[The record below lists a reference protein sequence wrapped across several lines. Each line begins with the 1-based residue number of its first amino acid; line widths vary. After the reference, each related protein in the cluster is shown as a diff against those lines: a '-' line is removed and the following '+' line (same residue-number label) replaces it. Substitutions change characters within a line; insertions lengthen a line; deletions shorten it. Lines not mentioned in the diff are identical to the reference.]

1 MRQGKT
7 SDFDRVSYFC
17 HPNCFVDSK
26 EKSLPTSIE
35 IPKRCY
41 ECRKYSRPIIH
52 SKCTFC
58 QTLAFQEGILCDLNR
73 RVQHPENFECFA
85 FTPTLKLV
93 GSSKQEELCIS
104 NGSTEPFQNFFES
117 DRFKYQRALAVQK
130 IKNDP
135 DAVYI
140 DIRYH
145 LAWNVVH
152 RRSSFPD
159 PQNAFKMVNDAFFG
173 ISSSVGSFV
182 SLLWLAPD
190 HVHVY
195 LESDGEKSVE
205 NIAQE
210 IKRLSES
217 SILGRASE
225 MVLNAVAGDD
235 LWDKAYFAETLG

>member
-1 MRQGKT
+1 M
-7 SDFDRVSYFC
+7 
-17 HPNCFVDSK
+17 
-26 EKSLPTSIE
+26 PTSIE
-35 IPKRCY
+35 IPKKCH
-41 ECRKYSRPIIH
+41 ECRKSSRPIIH
-52 SKCTFC
+52 GQCTFC

-73 RVQHPENFECFA
+73 RVQHPDNFECFA

-93 GSSKQEELCIS
+93 GSSKQDELCIS
-104 NGSTEPFQNFFES
+104 NRSTEPFQNYFES
-117 DRFKYQRALAVQK
+117 ERFKYQRALAVQK
-130 IKNDP
+130 MKNDP
-135 DAVYI
+135 DAVII
-140 DIRYH
+140 DFRYH

-159 PQNAFKMVNDAFFG
+159 PQNAFNMVNDAFFG

-205 NIAQE
+205 IIAQE

-217 SILGRASE
+217 SILGGASE
-225 MVLNAVAGDD
+225 MMLNAVDGND
-235 LWDKAYFAETLG
+235 LWDRAYFAETIG

>member
-1 MRQGKT
+1 MPLIKRPF
-7 SDFDRVSYFC
+7 SHFL
-17 HPNCFVDSK
+17 HPIRFENSNI
-26 EKSLPTSIE
+26 ENMPTSIE
-35 IPKRCY
+35 IPKKCH
-41 ECRKYSRPIIH
+41 ECRKYSRPITH
-52 SKCTFC
+52 GQCTFC
-58 QTLAFQEGILCDLNR
+58 QTLAFQERKLCDLNR
-73 RVQHPENFECFA
+73 RVQLPEKFKCFA

-93 GSSKQEELCIS
+93 GSSKQDELCIS
-104 NGSTEPFQNFFES
+104 NGSTEPFQNILES

-135 DAVYI
+135 DAVFI

-159 PQNAFKMVNDAFFG
+159 PQNAFKMVNDAFFD
-173 ISSSVGSFV
+173 SSSPVDSFV

-195 LESDGEKSVE
+195 LESDGEKPVE

-217 SILGRASE
+217 SILAQASN
-225 MVLNAVAGDD
+225 MVLDVVAGND
-235 LWDKAYFAETLG
+235 LWDKAYFAETIG

>member
-1 MRQGKT
+1 M
-7 SDFDRVSYFC
+7 
-17 HPNCFVDSK
+17 
-26 EKSLPTSIE
+26 PTSIE
-35 IPKRCY
+35 IPEKCH
-41 ECRKYSRPIIH
+41 ECRKYSRSITH
-52 SKCTFC
+52 GKCTFC
-58 QTLAFQEGILCDLNR
+58 QTLALQERILCDLNR
-73 RVQHPENFECFA
+73 RVQHPEKFECFA

-93 GSSKQEELCIS
+93 GSSKKDEFCAS

-135 DAVYI
+135 DAVFI

-159 PQNAFKMVNDAFFG
+159 PQKAFKMVNDAFFDT
-173 ISSSVGSFV
+173 SSSVDSFV

-190 HVHVY
+190 HVHVFV
-195 LESDGEKSVE
+195 ESNGKKPVE
-205 NIAQE
+205 AIAQD

-217 SILGRASE
+217 SILEKASE
-225 MVLNAVAGDD
+225 MVLNAVAGND
-235 LWDKAYFAETLG
+235 LWDKAYYAETIG

>member
-1 MRQGKT
+1 M
-7 SDFDRVSYFC
+7 
-17 HPNCFVDSK
+17 PI
-26 EKSLPTSIE
+26 SIE
-35 IPKRCY
+35 IPNKCH
-41 ECRKYSRPIIH
+41 ECRKYSRPSTH
-52 SKCTFC
+52 GKCTFC
-58 QTLAFQEGILCDLNR
+58 QNLAFQERILCDLNR

-93 GSSKQEELCIS
+93 GSSKQDELCAS
-104 NGSTEPFQNFFES
+104 NGSTGPFQNFFES

-130 IKNDP
+130 MKNDP
-135 DAVYI
+135 DAVFI

-152 RRSSFPD
+152 RRSSFLD
-159 PQNAFKMVNDAFFG
+159 PQNAFKMVNEAFFDC
-173 ISSSVGSFV
+173 SSSVGSFV

-195 LESDGEKSVE
+195 LESDGEKPVE
-205 NIAQE
+205 IIAQE

-225 MVLNAVAGDD
+225 IVLNAVAGND
-235 LWDKAYFAETLG
+235 LC

>member
-1 MRQGKT
+1 M
-7 SDFDRVSYFC
+7 
-17 HPNCFVDSK
+17 
-26 EKSLPTSIE
+26 
-35 IPKRCY
+35 
-41 ECRKYSRPIIH
+41 
-52 SKCTFC
+52 
-58 QTLAFQEGILCDLNR
+58 
-73 RVQHPENFECFA
+73 
-85 FTPTLKLV
+85 V

-104 NGSTEPFQNFFES
+104 NGSTESFQNFFEP

-152 RRSSFPD
+152 RRSSFAD
-159 PQNAFKMVNDAFFG
+159 PQNAFKMVNNAFIG